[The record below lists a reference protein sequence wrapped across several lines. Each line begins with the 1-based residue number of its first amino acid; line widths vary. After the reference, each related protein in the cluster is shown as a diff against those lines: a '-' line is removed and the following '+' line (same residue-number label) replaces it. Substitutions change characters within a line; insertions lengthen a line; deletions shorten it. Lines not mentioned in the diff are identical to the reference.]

1 MDVVGLDTN
10 LLVRFFTDD
19 DADQTNKVYEVFK
32 QAEQDGSELYV
43 PTLVVFEL
51 VWVLKSIYKFERSS
65 ILQILS
71 DLISMPIFKFENIS
85 IIQSCI
91 RDANNTTFDL
101 SDLLIVYS
109 AKTCAVNAVLTFDK
123 KAAKHKLFE
132 LVL

>member
-10 LLVRFFTDD
+10 LLVRFLTDD
-19 DADQTNKVYEVFK
+19 DADQANKVYEVFK

-109 AKTCAVNAVLTFDK
+109 AKTCAVNSILTFDK